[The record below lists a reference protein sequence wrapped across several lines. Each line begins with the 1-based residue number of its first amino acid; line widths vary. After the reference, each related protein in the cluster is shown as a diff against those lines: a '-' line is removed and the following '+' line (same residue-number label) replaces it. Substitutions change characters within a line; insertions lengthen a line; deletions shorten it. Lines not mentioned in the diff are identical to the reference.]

1 MKWAL
6 RLLAVMA
13 TIFVGLV
20 FLAFT
25 FLKIDTVNWKDVTK
39 VEGQISF
46 VELSKSQDVFIGLE
60 GQDLKYYVNRGV
72 GKDIDL
78 DLLYVGSDVVL
89 HFVQVLPFE
98 WNQMP
103 LHVARIEVDD
113 IVVYNEIRDRD

>member
-1 MKWAL
+1 
-6 RLLAVMA
+6 MA

-25 FLKIDTVNWKDVTK
+25 FLKIDKVNWADVTE
-39 VEGQISF
+39 VEGKIAF

-60 GQDLKYYVNRGV
+60 GQDLKYYINRGME
-72 GKDIDL
+72 KDIDL
-78 DLLYVGSDVVL
+78 GNLDIGSQVTL
-89 HFVQVLPFE
+89 HYVQVLPFE

-113 IVVYNEIRDRD
+113 VVVYNEIQD